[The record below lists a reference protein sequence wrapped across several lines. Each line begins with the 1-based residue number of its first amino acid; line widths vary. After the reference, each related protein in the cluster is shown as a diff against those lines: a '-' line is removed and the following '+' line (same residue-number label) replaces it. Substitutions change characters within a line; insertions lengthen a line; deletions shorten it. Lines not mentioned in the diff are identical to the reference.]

1 MTTTRTNVVYQS
13 RPQSSP
19 PQLEARTKKTPNGTA
34 QEPPLPHK
42 APKALS
48 KNTLK
53 YPHPPCEMS
62 IQHPLYQENC
72 TPKVIIRHMRKMEA
86 LCHHESGKRF
96 VTAPGYEFN
105 FQYRVVK
112 S

>member
-19 PQLEARTKKTPNGTA
+19 PELEARTKKTPNGTA

-53 YPHPPCEMS
+53 YHPPCYEHTS
-62 IQHPLYQENC
+62 TVQRKLYAKSHQLI
-72 TPKVIIRHMRKMEA
+72 T
-86 LCHHESGKRF
+86 F
-96 VTAPGYEFN
+96 
-105 FQYRVVK
+105 RVG
-112 S
+112 